1 MSAVSE
7 TYLYLHAVI
16 SQDTSTWCSHP
27 APVMELKRRLAS
39 LAPDRT
45 GYVKIEVN
53 EVLDRSCSLGCSIV
67 IKASG
72 PRYWSNSPQL
82 KLFKSKTLC

>member
-7 TYLYLHAVI
+7 TYLYLHAAI

-27 APVMELKRRLAS
+27 APVMALKRRLAT

-45 GYVKIEVN
+45 SYVKVKVN
-53 EVLDRSCSLGCSIV
+53 EVLDHSCRLGCSRV

-72 PRYWSNSPQL
+72 PCYWSNLPQPN
-82 KLFKSKTLC
+82 LFKSKTLC